1 MDLGE
6 NPLIFLIFI
15 SSYSVNSKC
24 HPSNKPLGGRSQMV
38 SHIPIFWQKMLS
50 NFSSQTLV
58 QNLQEEENCFIQ
70 TKVLTIKWVPLLIF
84 FVYSK
89 LSPYVD
95 SVFKIL

>member
-1 MDLGE
+1 
-6 NPLIFLIFI
+6 
-15 SSYSVNSKC
+15 
-24 HPSNKPLGGRSQMV
+24 MV

-58 QNLQEEENCFIQ
+58 ENLQEEENCFIQ

-95 SVFKIL
+95 SVFKTL